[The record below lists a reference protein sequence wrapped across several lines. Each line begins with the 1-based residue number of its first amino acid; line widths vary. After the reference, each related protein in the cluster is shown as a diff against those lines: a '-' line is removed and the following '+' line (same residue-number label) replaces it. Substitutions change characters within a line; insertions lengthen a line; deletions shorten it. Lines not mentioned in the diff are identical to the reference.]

1 MVEATQL
8 ACTRYNQLYVP
19 PRWVLSISVEHPLSS
34 QEVAFACEL
43 EGLEWLVQVSW
54 LTYKVSS
61 HLLILLKAAGITELQ
76 K

>member
-1 MVEATQL
+1 MK
-8 ACTRYNQLYVP
+8 
-19 PRWVLSISVEHPLSS
+19 HPLSS
-34 QEVAFACEL
+34 HEVAFAYEL
-43 EGLEWLVQVSW
+43 EGLEWQMQVSC